1 MNFKKVLSTV
11 AVASML
17 VACGGGTD
25 GGSAGNDLKEGDTI
39 KIGYIG
45 PLTGETSSY
54 GIPVANSIELAIE
67 EYNASADAKFKVEFI
82 KEDSQGKETDAVN
95 AYNKLVGEGI
105 VGLVGP
111 VLTGESLAV
120 GNASEKNMTPIVS
133 SSASGDAVTLKSDGK
148 TAKDNFFRTC
158 SNDSKGG
165 QFIASKVGD
174 GTIKVNKV
182 AVLTNSD
189 SDFSIGCTESF
200 IAQAKKDGTEIVLQ
214 EKYPATAADFATY
227 IDKVKNSGADA
238 VFIPDYYETIAKMV
252 KQFKQNGFKGTFL
265 GTDGWDGVLSVKNVD
280 KSIFNGAFYTNT
292 FDDRVDAVV
301 NYTKAYKEKFG
312 GETNMFGTMAY
323 DATFVLI
330 KAVEKANSS
339 DPAAICKALGET
351 NYTGITGTFQYD
363 EQHNPTKDLV
373 IKTIKDGAYSYLD

>member
-1 MNFKKVLSTV
+1 MNLKKIVATF

-17 VACGGGTD
+17 VGCGGS
-25 GGSAGNDLKEGDTI
+25 GSGSSDLKEGDTI

-54 GIPVANSIELAIE
+54 GIPVANSIELAIDD
-67 EYNASADAKFKVEFI
+67 YNNSKDAKFKVEFV

-95 AYNKLVGEGI
+95 AYNKLVGEGV
-105 VGLVGP
+105 VGIVGP

-120 GNASEKNMTPIVS
+120 GNASEKELTPIVS
-133 SSASGDAVTLKSDGK
+133 SSSSGDSVTLNSNGE
-148 TAKDNFFRTC
+148 TRTNFFRTC

-165 QFIASKVGD
+165 QFIAAKVGD
-174 GTIKVNKV
+174 GTIQASKV

-189 SDFSIGCTESF
+189 SDYSIGCTESF
-200 IAQAKKDGTEIVLQ
+200 VKQAKKDKTEIVLE
-214 EKYPATAADFATY
+214 EKYPSSTADFKTY

-252 KQFKQNGFKGTFL
+252 KQFKQNGFEGTFL

-280 KSIFNGAFYTNT
+280 KSIFNGAYYTNT

-301 NYTKAYKEKFG
+301 KYTEAYKAKFN

-330 KAVEKANSS
+330 KAVEKANSK
-339 DPAAICKALGET
+339 DPKAVCDALTKT
-351 NYTGITGTFQYD
+351 NYKGITGTFQYD
-363 EQHNPTKDLV
+363 DQHNPTKDLV
-373 IKTIKDGAYSYLD
+373 IKTIKDGAYTYLN